1 MSAAPLAV
9 GVAGVGSLGFHHARH
24 YAKVPGAVLAGI
36 FDTRADRAAEVAQ
49 QLGTTAFPSYE
60 ALLDAVQAISIVTP
74 TPGHHAAGMA
84 ALSRGRHVLMEKPLA
99 ATIAEAEELVAAAA
113 KAGVVLQTGHVE
125 RFNRA
130 VRAAAP
136 HLARPRYIESDRV
149 APFAV
154 RGSDVAVILDL
165 MIHDLD
171 LVLSL
176 VKEPVR
182 DVRASGIGIVT
193 PSVDIA
199 TARIEF
205 ASGAVANLTASRM
218 ARDRVRKLRIF
229 QPTGYLSLDLAAGT
243 GEFLRLKQ
251 DALLKYAMMQMTGS
265 RQPGAGSQDEP
276 GTSTPDSRLPAPDLS
291 EFVEQ
296 IALEAP
302 EGDALLLEL
311 TSFVRAARGEEPVAV
326 SGQEGLDA
334 LRLAYRVMEAMGPAA
349 RLDS

>member
-1 MSAAPLAV
+1 MSTAPLAV
-9 GVAGVGSLGFHHARH
+9 GVAGVGSLGFHHARL
-24 YAKVPGAVLAGI
+24 YGSLDGVKLAGI
-36 FDTRADRAAEVAQ
+36 YDARAERAADVAA
-49 QLGTTAFPSYE
+49 QLQTTAFPTLE
-60 ALLDAVQAISIVTP
+60 ALLDAAEAVSVVTP
-74 TPGHHAAGMA
+74 TPDHHATGMA
-84 ALSRGRHVLMEKPLA
+84 ALARGRHVLMEKPVA
-99 ATIAEAEELVAAAA
+99 ATVAEAEELVAAAT
-113 KAGVVLQTGHVE
+113 KRGVVLQTGHIE

-149 APFAV
+149 APFGL

-176 VKEPVR
+176 VKEPVKA
-182 DVRASGIGIVT
+182 VHASGIGIVT

-229 QPTGYLSLDLAAGT
+229 QPTGYLSLDLSAGT

-251 DALLKYAMMQMTGS
+251 DALLKFALMQS
-265 RQPGAGSQDEP
+265 A
-276 GTSTPDSRLPAPDLS
+276 TPDAQRPTPPPDIS
-291 EFVEQ
+291 DFVEQ
-296 IALEAP
+296 IALDAP
-302 EGDALLLEL
+302 AGDSLQLEL
-311 TSFVRAARGEEPVAV
+311 TSFVRAVRGEEKVAV
-326 SGQEGLDA
+326 SGEEGLEA
-334 LRLAYRVMEAMGPAA
+334 LRLAFRVMEAMGPSA
-349 RLDS
+349 RLTA

>member
-24 YAKVPGAVLAGI
+24 YAALPEVKLAGI
-36 FDTRADRAAEVAQ
+36 YDTRPERAAEVAA
-49 QLGTTAFPSYE
+49 QLKTTAFPSYD
-60 ALLDAVQAISIVTP
+60 ALLDATQAISIVTP
-74 TPGHHAAGMA
+74 TPEHFAAGMK
-84 ALSRGRHVLMEKPLA
+84 ALARGRHVLMEKPLA
-99 ATIAEAEELVAAAA
+99 ATISEAEQLVAAAS
-113 KAGVVLQTGHVE
+113 KAGVILQTGHIE

-136 HLARPRYIESDRV
+136 HLSRPKYIESDRV
-149 APFAV
+149 APFAT

-176 VKEPVR
+176 VREPVK

-193 PSVDIA
+193 DSVDIA

-205 ASGAVANLTASRM
+205 ASGAVANLTASRL

-229 QPTGYLSLDLAAGT
+229 QPSGYLSLDLAAGN
-243 GEFLRLKQ
+243 GEFLRLKK
-251 DALLKYAMMQMTGS
+251 DALVKYALLSKVGLGNGN
-265 RQPGAGSQDEP
+265 PELSQ
-276 GTSTPDSRLPAPDLS
+276 
-291 EFVEQ
+291 FVEQ

-302 EGDALLLEL
+302 EADALQMEL
-311 TSFVRAARGEEPVAV
+311 ASFARAAQGKEKVAV
-326 SGQEGLDA
+326 SGQDGLEA
-334 LRLAYRVMEAMGPAA
+334 LRLAWRVMEAMGPAA
-349 RLDS
+349 RLDA

>member
-1 MSAAPLAV
+1 
-9 GVAGVGSLGFHHARH
+9 
-24 YAKVPGAVLAGI
+24 
-36 FDTRADRAAEVAQ
+36 
-49 QLGTTAFPSYE
+49 
-60 ALLDAVQAISIVTP
+60 
-74 TPGHHAAGMA
+74 
-84 ALSRGRHVLMEKPLA
+84 MEKPLA
-99 ATIAEAEELVAAAA
+99 ATIAEAEELVAAAV

-149 APFAV
+149 APFAL
-154 RGSDVAVILDL
+154 RGSEVAVILDL

-251 DALLKYAMMQMTGS
+251 DALLKYALLAQS
-265 RQPGAGSQDEP
+265 GAGGSP
-276 GTSTPDSRLPAPDLS
+276 PDLA

-296 IALEAP
+296 IVLDAP

-311 TSFVRAARGEEPVAV
+311 TSFVRAVRGEEPVAV